1 MKLVNKEDPVLR
13 QQTQK
18 FDFSNPSFDPIE
30 FSQQLV
36 KTMIDSGG
44 IGLAANQIGVPYSI
58 FAVFSQPQNIVLFNP
73 RIVDVSTE
81 LVELDEGCLT
91 YPGLFVPIKRPRH
104 VRVRYQQPNGET
116 VTEKYTGMTA
126 RVILHEL
133 DHLNGEI
140 FYNKANRYHRE
151 KALRKWRRTL

>member
-1 MKLVNKEDPVLR
+1 MKLVNKDDSVLR
-13 QQTQK
+13 QPTSK
-18 FDFSNPSFDPIE
+18 FDFSNPPFDPIE
-30 FSQQLV
+30 FSYQLV

-58 FAVFSQPQNIVLFNP
+58 FTVFSQPQNIVLFNP
-73 RIVDVSTE
+73 RIVDISTE
-81 LVELDEGCLT
+81 LVELEEGCLT

-133 DHLNGEI
+133 DHLNGET